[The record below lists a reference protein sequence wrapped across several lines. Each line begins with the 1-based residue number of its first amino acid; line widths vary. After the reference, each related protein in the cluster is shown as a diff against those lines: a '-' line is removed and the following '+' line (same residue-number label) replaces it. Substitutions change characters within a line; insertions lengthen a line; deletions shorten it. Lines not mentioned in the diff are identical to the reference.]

1 MKNLELP
8 SYLEQSDRVSKRF
21 EKLKE
26 REVILEV
33 KDLVKTFDSQQG
45 QVTALKDINFKT
57 HRREFVC
64 VIGPSGCGKST
75 LIGILAAL
83 QPPSSGQV
91 LLDGEPKSEPG
102 PDRGMVFQGYTLFP
116 WLTIKKNVMFGLQ
129 MEGKSKSTAE
139 SEALQWIELVGLSK
153 FADSYP
159 HQLSGGM
166 AQRVSLARAFAITP
180 DLLLL
185 DEPFSALDN
194 TLTNQLTR
202 LLKQFL
208 TPEITLIYISHQIE
222 QVLALTQSCVLI
234 KRDPHSQTSTISQ
247 HSTATSNEQAC
258 FVNQYYQQPIVC

>member
-1 MKNLELP
+1 MNVNNTLNTIVSFSHLELTLAAQTIL
-8 SYLEQSDRVSKRF
+8 SGVSFSINKGD
-21 EKLKE
+21 KVAL
-26 REVILEV
+26 LG
-33 KDLVKTFDSQQG
+33 DSG
-45 QVTALKDINFKT
+45 V
-57 HRREFVC
+57 
-64 VIGPSGCGKST
+64 GKSSLLK
-75 LIGILAAL
+75 LIAGIH
-83 QPPSSGQV
+83 QPSKGCFNTNAKRI
-91 LLDGEPKSEPG
+91 GY
-102 PDRGMVFQGYTLFP
+102 VFQEPRLLP
-116 WLTIKKNVMFGLQ
+116 WLTVEQNITEAMKANGISANSIKLKLPKLLSQV
-129 MEGKSKSTAE
+129 
-139 SEALQWIELVGLSK
+139 ELSQYH
-153 FADSYP
+153 DYYP